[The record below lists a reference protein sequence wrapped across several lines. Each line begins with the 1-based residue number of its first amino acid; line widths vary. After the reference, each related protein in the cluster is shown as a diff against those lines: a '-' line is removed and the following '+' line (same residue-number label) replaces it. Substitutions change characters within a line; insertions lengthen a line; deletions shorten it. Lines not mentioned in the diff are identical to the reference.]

1 MIMKNLAA
9 FLLLTS
15 APLCQAASLQ
25 SATVTRVV
33 NEVNIYKPGASAKS
47 ASVGTTVRGRTS
59 VQTGAKSRSELK
71 FQDSTITRLGA
82 NSVFSFQ
89 QGTRDLQLKQGTLL
103 LQVPKNAGGARI
115 RTSTVTAAI
124 TGTTIMMEFFENK
137 WIKIIVLEGTLEV
150 FLNDSKRRIIIKAG
164 QMLFMKDNGK
174 GVPNPVDIDLA
185 RTMRTSHL
193 VRMSPLDPKA
203 LGAIEKRIV
212 IQKDE
217 KNRGVLV
224 GVNVVPRTRA
234 DQVMENNRTTRD
246 IREEGGS
253 GGQTD

>member
-9 FLLLTS
+9 FLILAS
-15 APLCQAASLQ
+15 APLCQAATFQ

-33 NEVNIYKPGASAKS
+33 NEVKIYKPGASAKS
-47 ASVGTTVRGRTS
+47 ATVGTTVRGRTS

-89 QGTRDLQLKQGTLL
+89 QGTRDLHLKQGTLL

-115 RTSTVTAAI
+115 RTSAVTAAI
-124 TGTTIMMEFFENK
+124 TGTTIMMEFFLNK

-150 FLNDSKRRIIIKAG
+150 FLNDTNRRIIIKAG

-174 GVPNPVDIDLA
+174 GVPNPVNIDLA
-185 RTMRTSHL
+185 RTMRTSQL
-193 VRMSPLDPKA
+193 VLMSPLDPKA
-203 LGAIEKRIV
+203 LGAIEKRLV
-212 IQKDE
+212 IQQDD

-234 DQVMENNRTTRD
+234 DQVMENRRTTRD
-246 IREEGGS
+246 IRDSRKPPGK
-253 GGQTD
+253 TR